1 MLKVKLFAAS
11 ICLLLTLSCSQQQ
24 LISANGTI
32 RFDRVIND
40 YNKDLSPGESTINEA
55 IAINGRIKVLQ
66 SADQKMKK
74 LTFQVYGHDYQRKYE
89 FLYDLA
95 VADIDIPASI
105 RAGKL
110 VFLGDNLVI
119 FDAEKQRYYS
129 FVIGGSKNRVPEL
142 QPINDNGIGLVAS
155 TIR

>member
-1 MLKVKLFAAS
+1 MLKVKFFTAS
-11 ICLLLTLSCSQQQ
+11 ICLLLTLSCSQKQ
-24 LISANGTI
+24 LISSNGPI
-32 RFDRVIND
+32 HFDPVIND
-40 YNKDLSPGESTINEA
+40 YNKDLSPGESAINEA

-66 SADQKMKK
+66 STDPKMKK

-89 FLYDLA
+89 FLYDLG
-95 VADIDIPASI
+95 VADIDMPSTI

-142 QPINDNGIGLVAS
+142 QPTNDNGIGLVAS